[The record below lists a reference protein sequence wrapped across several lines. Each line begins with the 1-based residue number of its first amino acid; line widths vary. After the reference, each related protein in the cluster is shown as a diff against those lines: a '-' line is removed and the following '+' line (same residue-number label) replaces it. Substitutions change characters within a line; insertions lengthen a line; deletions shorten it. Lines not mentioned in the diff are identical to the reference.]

1 MEGKVIENGRVY
13 SKPAQRCDCCS
24 VEVHCPKFMAVSPSY
39 PTVLVFCSPEHRA
52 NYSKTGGVKYRLTWI
67 SE

>member
-1 MEGKVIENGRVY
+1 MEGKVIENGGVY
-13 SKPAQRCDCCS
+13 SKPAQRCDCLQRGGAL
-24 VEVHCPKFMAVSPSY
+24 PKFMAVNPSY

-52 NYSKTGGVKYRLTWI
+52 YYSKTRGVEYRLTWI